1 MDHEVIMNGS
11 LIDHEVIMNDLE
23 VFARRMAQ
31 CVPPTLDEVSVES
44 VETAVKESCDIVN
57 KIAKACKKTETN
69 RVISAQPRWKRLME
83 ENDCKTIWK
92 AINWKGEINTN
103 REIEQP
109 SDNAFKT
116 HFERLLNPS
125 GEDFSELDVEQS
137 PYIPLLDDP
146 FTPREL
152 DQAINSMNKNKS
164 FIGFSPA
171 LLVNLP
177 VTWLMFL
184 LTLFN
189 VVFQGFCFPITW
201 CFSKLIV
208 IFKTGDRMLCD
219 NYRGISIMD
228 TLAKVYDT
236 LIMNRLKIW
245 MAIDKC
251 QAGSMEGRGCLEQ
264 IFALRMLCDY
274 AIHKKVKLYV
284 LFIDYR
290 KAYDKVPRQKLIQCL
305 KSLGCGKIMLKA
317 VYMMYKCTNN
327 VLTSATIK
335 SVVGVKQGAPSS
347 CLLFIIYIDQ
357 MVRMLKQT
365 IATDG
370 FLGTLHALLLM
381 DDTVIV
387 ATSRDMCI
395 KKFKVVLEYCRE
407 YGMVINQTKTKF
419 FVINKAGIDKIPI
432 NVENN
437 MINYCEKYLYLGAW
451 FTDSGRIKDVMS
463 LHEGNGQSTVN
474 KFAIFCNSNTDMP

>member
-1 MDHEVIMNGS
+1 MNNLETRQDIKGSDHAPITLTIN
-11 LIDHEVIMNDLE
+11 IDTWRDTSPALLLERASNLGKTHTHKPCTTSVSRGPHHENVDLE

-357 MVRMLKQT
+357 MLRMLKQT

-381 DDTVIV
+381 DDTVFV
-387 ATSRDMCI
+387 ATSQDMCM
-395 KKFKVVLEYCRE
+395 K
-407 YGMVINQTKTKF
+407 
-419 FVINKAGIDKIPI
+419 
-432 NVENN
+432 
-437 MINYCEKYLYLGAW
+437 
-451 FTDSGRIKDVMS
+451 
-463 LHEGNGQSTVN
+463 
-474 KFAIFCNSNTDMP
+474 NSKLS